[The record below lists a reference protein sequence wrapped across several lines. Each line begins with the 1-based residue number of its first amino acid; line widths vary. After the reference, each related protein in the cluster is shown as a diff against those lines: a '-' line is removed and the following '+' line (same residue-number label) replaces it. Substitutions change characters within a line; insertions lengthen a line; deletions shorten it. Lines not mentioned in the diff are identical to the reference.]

1 MLNGQGPDPME
12 ALLDWLSEHRLP
24 LVFVASVIDAT
35 GLPFPGRLVLVFVG
49 AVAASLGDLAVMAL
63 LATVGFVIGDHV
75 LFGAGAVGGRRVLRL
90 YCRLSLGS
98 ADCVERTLAYVRR
111 YGPTAVLFGRFS
123 AGVRL
128 FAAVLAGAGHIR
140 YRSFLVFDLAGSL
153 IYAAL
158 WLGLGHLFGMAL
170 LDRIEAVR
178 VLVFAGPAAIVTVLA
193 FRWLRR
199 RRYGAASQPRLGP
212 PAEPDPMPSCPGTSA
227 RR

>member
-1 MLNGQGPDPME
+1 ME

-35 GLPFPGRLVLVFVG
+35 GLPFPGRLVLVFAG
-49 AVAASLGDLAVMAL
+49 AVAAGVGDLAITVL
-63 LATVGFVIGDHV
+63 LGTIGFVIGDHV
-75 LFGAGAVGGRRVLRL
+75 LFGAGAVGGRKVLAL

-98 ADCVERTLAYVRR
+98 EDCVERTLGYFRR
-111 YGPTAVLFGRFS
+111 YGAAAVLLGRFS

-128 FAAVLAGAGHIR
+128 FAAVLAGAGHLR
-140 YRSFLVFDLAGSL
+140 YRSFLGFDLAGTVV
-153 IYAAL
+153 YTAL
-158 WLGLGHLFGMAL
+158 WIGLGHLFGMAL

-178 VLVFAGPAAIVTVLA
+178 LLVLAGPAAIVAVLV

-199 RRYGAASQPRLGP
+199 RRYGAASQPRIAPPTQPDALG
-212 PAEPDPMPSCPGTSA
+212 SCPETSV